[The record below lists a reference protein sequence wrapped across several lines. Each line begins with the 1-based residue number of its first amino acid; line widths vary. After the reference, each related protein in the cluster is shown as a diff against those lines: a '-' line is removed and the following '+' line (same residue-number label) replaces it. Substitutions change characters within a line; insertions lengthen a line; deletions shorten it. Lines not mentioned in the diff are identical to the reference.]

1 MKMMDKDEDDG
12 LFVALYS
19 VVCLQCERQIMFGHD
34 NVCVCMCVCVCVC
47 MHACVHACKCA
58 YAHIC
63 MFLHIF
69 YLFCSQMTF

>member
-34 NVCVCMCVCVCVC
+34 NVCVCMCVCVCVGDGAASRQPIWVLGGG
-47 MHACVHACKCA
+47 MWVMELPAD
-58 YAHIC
+58 
-63 MFLHIF
+63 
-69 YLFCSQMTF
+69 SQSGY